1 MSKYTGV
8 NLINQVESTL
18 EKVCTVLESL
28 DSYVKVTTDATGLV
42 KVSITNPDFKSDI
55 TNLQKLIK
63 QFNSEIKE

>member
-18 EKVCTVLESL
+18 EKVCTVLGSL

-42 KVSITNPDFKSDI
+42 KVNITNPDFKSDI